1 MKSVVV
7 SVIIAV
13 IVVAGSLFYT
23 RSLEKVSEELIEIN
37 KQVSERIEAEDYSG
51 ANSEIERLSAYLDSR
66 RAVLDAIGN
75 HEEMDNIEMNLSEL
89 EEYTK
94 GEKKTDALSRCR
106 VLNFLFEH
114 LPLNYKLKLENIL

>member
-13 IVVAGSLFYT
+13 IVIAGSLFYT
-23 RSLEKVSEELIEIN
+23 RSLEKVSGELIEIN
-37 KQVSERIEAEDYSG
+37 KQISERIEAEDYSG

-66 RAVLDAIGN
+66 RAVLDAIGD

-89 EEYTK
+89 EEYAK

-106 VLNFLFEH
+106 VLDFLFEH

>member
-7 SVIIAV
+7 SVIIAA

-37 KQVSERIEAEDYSG
+37 EQISQYIEAEDYSG

-66 RAVLDAIGN
+66 RAVLDAIGD

-89 EEYTK
+89 EEYAK
-94 GEKKTDALSRCR
+94 GEKKTDALSRCH
-106 VLNFLFEH
+106 VLDFLFEH

>member
-13 IVVAGSLFYT
+13 IVIAGSLFYT

-51 ANSEIERLSAYLDSR
+51 ANSEIERLNEYLESR

-89 EEYTK
+89 EEYTR
-94 GEKKTDALSRCR
+94 GEKKTDALSKCR
-106 VLNFLFEH
+106 VLDFLFEH
-114 LPLNYKLKLENIL
+114 LPLNYKLKFENIL

>member
-13 IVVAGSLFYT
+13 IVIAGSLFYT
-23 RSLEKVSEELIEIN
+23 RSLEKVSGELIEIN

-51 ANSEIERLSAYLDSR
+51 ANSEIERLTEYLDSR

>member
-7 SVIIAV
+7 SVIIAIIV
-13 IVVAGSLFYT
+13 IAGSLFYT
-23 RSLEKVSEELIEIN
+23 SSLEKVSEELIEIN

-51 ANSEIERLSAYLDSR
+51 ANSEIERLSGYLDSR

-106 VLNFLFEH
+106 VLDFLFEH

>member
-23 RSLEKVSEELIEIN
+23 RSLERVSGELIEIN
-37 KQVSERIEAEDYSG
+37 KQISERIEAEDYSG
-51 ANSEIERLSAYLDSR
+51 ANSEIERLTEYLDSR
-66 RAVLDAIGN
+66 RAVLDAIGD

-89 EEYTK
+89 EEYAK

>member
-23 RSLEKVSEELIEIN
+23 RSLEKVSGELIEIN
-37 KQVSERIEAEDYSG
+37 KQISERIEAEDYSG
-51 ANSEIERLSAYLDSR
+51 ANSEIERLSSYLDSR
-66 RAVLDAIGN
+66 RAVLDAIGD

-89 EEYTK
+89 EEFAK

-106 VLNFLFEH
+106 VLDFLFEH